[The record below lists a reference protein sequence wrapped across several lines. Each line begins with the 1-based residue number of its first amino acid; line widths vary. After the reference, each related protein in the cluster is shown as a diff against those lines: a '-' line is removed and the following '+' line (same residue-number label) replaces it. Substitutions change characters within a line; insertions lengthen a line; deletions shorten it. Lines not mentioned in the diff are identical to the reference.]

1 MRDTWLVRG
10 PLRAPSRVDMH
21 LDMCHGSLGDER
33 ITLISRTQAVA
44 LTDLQILT
52 LAPLLLDLLA
62 REEALQQLAPLLA
75 GGELGGGL
83 IERVLEGG

>member
-1 MRDTWLVRG
+1 MA
-10 PLRAPSRVDMH
+10 RAR
-21 LDMCHGSLGDER
+21 SLESTLACRYALGHVSWKPGGDER

>member
-1 MRDTWLVRG
+1 MA
-10 PLRAPSRVDMH
+10 RAR
-21 LDMCHGSLGDER
+21 SLESTLACRYALGHVSWMPGGDER
-33 ITLISRTQAVA
+33 STLILPHTQAVA